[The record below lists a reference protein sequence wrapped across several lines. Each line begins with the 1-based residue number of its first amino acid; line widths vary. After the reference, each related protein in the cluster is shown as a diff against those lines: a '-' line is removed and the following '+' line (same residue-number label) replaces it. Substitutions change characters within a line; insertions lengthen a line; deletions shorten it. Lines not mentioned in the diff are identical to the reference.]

1 MAAPKK
7 EKFDNNLIETA
18 EVAKVLSH
26 PARLEILNALAEKN
40 MCICGEIV
48 EIVPLSQSTVS
59 QHIKELKE
67 IGLVKGTIDGVK
79 SCYCIDWKT
88 LEEKIK
94 LLTEYITKLK
104 NQKAKCC

>member
-1 MAAPKK
+1 
-7 EKFDNNLIETA
+7 
-18 EVAKVLSH
+18 
-26 PARLEILNALAEKN
+26 
-40 MCICGEIV
+40 EIV

-94 LLTEYITKLK
+94 LLTEFITKLK
-104 NQKAKCC
+104 NQKTKCC

>member
-7 EKFDNNLIETA
+7 EKFDKKLTETA
-18 EVAKVLSH
+18 DVAKVLSH

-104 NQKAKCC
+104 NQKTKCC